1 MITINSTKPFVI
13 ECEQHRFAA
22 MPEQQTSHGLSSSVV
37 IFLLLS
43 TICCM
48 LSLSSPS
55 ARSAREANLHHA
67 QNGTHEQ
74 RIWVS
79 NYVPNLAMICVMIF
93 GITAMAIL
101 IFKTDN
107 FTTDHQSANRHNL
120 HRKLSLRGIT
130 AFFVGSCIF
139 DMNYII
145 VEVSCRKKWTYCDD
159 VEVVINN
166 SFEMVFH
173 IICVAFTGCETIVCW
188 IMKSKVFNSSPT
200 IWYGLAVVQAAN
212 VALWFDSVLKEWFHR
227 VYANVYTFER
237 YFNFCNTTSQNHSET
252 GGWCSET
259 SIEAQWFV
267 WSSPFLFPITIEF
280 ALLVSE
286 TFLGKTMCDNEE
298 IEQRNVNPNRPTE
311 NIRNSTTSAIS
322 KICNMM
328 SVIINV
334 FYLLLAILVFV
345 GYKDPDSKEIEEEWQ
360 TIKNIYTAFFLFYLL
375 LMIIC
380 GIVGIIC
387 CRGFNLQH
395 TRTTFLEYLL
405 LFSTCGVLFQC
416 IKRLLAFSDS
426 SLSDWLVFYLTAEIV
441 DMIEVLLQIVLYY
454 YAKDVKLPTNADRNA
469 GNHIR
474 IAVFK
479 NIMFLMS
486 VTNFCIWIYDSFFE
500 PEMDTHLMPSEYT
513 LETWPVFDN
522 VVTPIA
528 IFFRF
533 NSALLFWCIY
543 SDVSQ
548 PGTYVEPLLYSHR
561 GKRKSPS
568 ERFPVH

>member
-1 MITINSTKPFVI
+1 
-13 ECEQHRFAA
+13 
-22 MPEQQTSHGLSSSVV
+22 
-37 IFLLLS
+37 
-43 TICCM
+43 
-48 LSLSSPS
+48 
-55 ARSAREANLHHA
+55 
-67 QNGTHEQ
+67 
-74 RIWVS
+74 
-79 NYVPNLAMICVMIF
+79 
-93 GITAMAIL
+93 
-101 IFKTDN
+101 
-107 FTTDHQSANRHNL
+107 
-120 HRKLSLRGIT
+120 
-130 AFFVGSCIF
+130 
-139 DMNYII
+139 
-145 VEVSCRKKWTYCDD
+145 
-159 VEVVINN
+159 
-166 SFEMVFH
+166 
-173 IICVAFTGCETIVCW
+173 
-188 IMKSKVFNSSPT
+188 MKSKIFNSSPT

-227 VYANVYTFER
+227 VYADVFTFER
-237 YFNFCNTTSQNHSET
+237 YFNFCNTTNHTHSNT

-286 TFLGKTMCDNEE
+286 TFLGKTMYENEE
-298 IEQRNVNPNRPTE
+298 IEQRNVNPNMPTE
-311 NIRNSTTSAIS
+311 NVTNSTTSGIS
-322 KICNMM
+322 KICNMV

-345 GYKDPDSKEIEEEWQ
+345 GYKEDSTEIEEEWQ

-375 LMIIC
+375 LMITCSIV
-380 GIVGIIC
+380 GIVGIMC
-387 CRGFNLQH
+387 CRGFNRQH

-426 SLSDWLVFYLTAEIV
+426 SLSEWHVFYLTAEIV

-454 YAKDVKLPTNADRNA
+454 CAKDVKLPSNANGNAD
-469 GNHIR
+469 NHFR

-500 PEMDTHLMPSEYT
+500 PEMDTHLMPSQYT
-513 LETWPVFDN
+513 LETWPIFDN

-533 NSALLFWCIY
+533 NSALLFWCIH
-543 SDVSQ
+543 SDVSKQ
-548 PGTYVEPLLYSHR
+548 GTLGHVEPLLYIHR
-561 GKRKSPS
+561 GNG
-568 ERFPVH
+568 